1 VIYASGGVVNL
12 ASSHMC
18 AGGNDVTSVDSALVT
33 RTSDFAHPDI
43 GGGGGGKG
51 EGEGGGV
58 KLARGEAAAH
68 AAAPRSVSALAWV
81 AYRDDGD
88 DGDDD
93 DDDDNG
99 GDRHSGDCGDEY
111 GIVAAFSDGTVTSW
125 SRAGGA
131 DRRWSER
138 VLVGVVDPALF

>member
-1 VIYASGGVVNL
+1 MIYASGGVVNL

-33 RTSDFAHPDI
+33 RTSDFAHPDM
-43 GGGGGGKG
+43 GGGGGGEG
-51 EGEGGGV
+51 EGEGGGA
-58 KLARGEAAAH
+58 KLARGEAAAD

-99 GDRHSGDCGDEY
+99 GDRHSGDCRRCIITIFHCVYYVISTLLLME
-111 GIVAAFSDGTVTSW
+111 VLFS
-125 SRAGGA
+125 
-131 DRRWSER
+131 SEKYF
-138 VLVGVVDPALF
+138 L

>member
-1 VIYASGGVVNL
+1 MIYASGGVVNL

-18 AGGNDVTSVDSALVT
+18 AGGNDVTSVDSTLVT

-43 GGGGGGKG
+43 GGGGGGEG
-51 EGEGGGV
+51 EGEGGGA
-58 KLARGEAAAH
+58 KLARGEAAAD

-81 AYRDDGD
+81 ADDDG
-88 DGDDD
+88 GDP
-93 DDDDNG
+93 
-99 GDRHSGDCGDEY
+99 HSGDCGDEY

-138 VLVGVVDPALF
+138 LLVGVVDPALF